1 MRTDSTSKIVLV
13 SLGSVYTY
21 VACVDRGQSSPVL
34 LNCKFCIPTSV
45 QYRDDTIVVGV
56 ENRMD
61 PSSAFLFRS
70 MIGQNYFSNKSCYR
84 YLIPS
89 GRITNDKQGFAFC
102 PQGKRIISV
111 QSILCDFMKELDLE
125 IRDAI
130 GPYGKMVVALPEE
143 FRNNDMDFK
152 DALCGM
158 EQLNVAFESEPIM
171 IVKAFHSVIPE
182 KHFLVIDIG
191 GTHCSFSVVKGG
203 KKPDVLQSENHPNLS
218 YYALLSSV
226 LDGMGSKENLIID
239 DPVKLLCYLEEKVK
253 EYIRTGT
260 SFFDLKDCNL
270 NSNTSFSLSDQFFTR
285 YLDDELKEL
294 SHVIDHMTGKMDG
307 NEYEI
312 LVSGGGASLP
322 FLKAFIPDGQVY
334 EKPEEAVIRGMMV
347 HYGELTQPEV
357 VSSSDD
363 ETGRMEMGAT
373 IPSHG
378 VSTND
383 QVLFFGNS
391 VVGEQPGMESRHGV
405 ANGSTGGPR
414 ATTAGSVSPVP
425 ASRPYGASSSLTE
438 AAGRQEVLESQS
450 MTISVIDMN
459 LIGEPNSAIQSTDS
473 STSLPLPPQ
482 PECISK
488 YVSPLFVPVVP
499 TIPDLDLPSIPLERS
514 GSSALENF
522 SSLSLDTP
530 QTLEFSNIPEMSV
543 PPSIAVSSVPPSSSS
558 SGMDARAYP
567 TVGVFS
573 ARSVSAQS
581 EYPCPLPE
589 IMGRIVPVI
598 PALVDGNGNGVSEIP
613 APPEPPA
620 IPVVPQVP
628 LMERSPPVLPV
639 IPLSKSVSGFVP
651 VIPDVP
657 QSVEA
662 PSVLPHLGL
671 EPVPSD
677 FDAAPDIPSV
687 PDVPPVPDIPDST
700 IPKPPEAFALPI
712 QSGSQPT
719 PIIPSIP
726 QPTPIVPSVPQSTP
740 IIPTVPDTPSI
751 PSIPQP
757 TPTTPTSPS
766 VPSIPKPPKVPE
778 RPTQPMVPTSSSSHR
793 SQLPS
798 PPKPL
803 SSSRYIPAVS
813 SIPERIKLN
822 RPANRKI
829 RSNFVLM
836 CETNDVLLVK
846 PLEELPVTKE
856 FVYREEK
863 ADRSSIDFPIAKYT
877 NGKKKCIGS
886 CYEFIKVKKG
896 TTIAVTIHV
905 DEKGTVLY
913 DMSVDGQQI
922 TKLSPLKDI
931 TDNDFFSTVCNKH
944 PIIDNSI

>member
-34 LNCKFCIPTSV
+34 LNGKFCIPTSV

-89 GRITNDKQGFAFC
+89 GRITNDKQGFA
-102 PQGKRIISV
+102 
-111 QSILCDFMKELDLE
+111 SILCDFMKELDLE

-143 FRNNDMDFK
+143 LRNNDMDFK
-152 DALCGM
+152 DALRGM
-158 EQLNVAFESEPIM
+158 EQLNIAFESEPIM

-226 LDGMGSKENLIID
+226 LDGMGSKENLVID

-363 ETGRMEMGAT
+363 ETGRMEVGAT

-405 ANGSTGGPR
+405 ANDSTGGPR

-438 AAGRQEVLESQS
+438 TAGRQEVLESQS
-450 MTISVIDMN
+450 MIISEIDMN
-459 LIGEPNSAIQSTDS
+459 LIGEPNSAIQSIYS

-488 YVSPLFVPVVP
+488 YVPPLFVPVVP

-543 PPSIAVSSVPPSSSS
+543 PPSIAESSAPPSSSS
-558 SGMDARAYP
+558 SGMDARVYP

-589 IMGRIVPVI
+589 IMGRIVPVT

-662 PSVLPHLGL
+662 PSRLPQLGL
-671 EPVPSD
+671 EPVPSV

-700 IPKPPEAFALPI
+700 IPKPPEASALPI

-719 PIIPSIP
+719 PIVPSIP
-726 QPTPIVPSVPQSTP
+726 QPTPT
-740 IIPTVPDTPSI
+740 
-751 PSIPQP
+751 

-813 SIPERIKLN
+813 SIPERIKLTN

-896 TTIAVTIHV
+896 TTFTVTIHV

>member
-34 LNCKFCIPTSV
+34 LNGKFCIPTSV

-357 VSSSDD
+357 VSS
-363 ETGRMEMGAT
+363 T

>member
-1 MRTDSTSKIVLV
+1 
-13 SLGSVYTY
+13 
-21 VACVDRGQSSPVL
+21 
-34 LNCKFCIPTSV
+34 
-45 QYRDDTIVVGV
+45 
-56 ENRMD
+56 
-61 PSSAFLFRS
+61 
-70 MIGQNYFSNKSCYR
+70 
-84 YLIPS
+84 
-89 GRITNDKQGFAFC
+89 
-102 PQGKRIISV
+102 
-111 QSILCDFMKELDLE
+111 
-125 IRDAI
+125 
-130 GPYGKMVVALPEE
+130 
-143 FRNNDMDFK
+143 
-152 DALCGM
+152 
-158 EQLNVAFESEPIM
+158 
-171 IVKAFHSVIPE
+171 
-182 KHFLVIDIG
+182 
-191 GTHCSFSVVKGG
+191 
-203 KKPDVLQSENHPNLS
+203 
-218 YYALLSSV
+218 
-226 LDGMGSKENLIID
+226 
-239 DPVKLLCYLEEKVK
+239 
-253 EYIRTGT
+253 
-260 SFFDLKDCNL
+260 
-270 NSNTSFSLSDQFFTR
+270 
-285 YLDDELKEL
+285 
-294 SHVIDHMTGKMDG
+294 MDG

-438 AAGRQEVLESQS
+438 TAGRQEVLESQS
-450 MTISVIDMN
+450 MIISEIDMN
-459 LIGEPNSAIQSTDS
+459 LVGEPNSAIQSTDS

-488 YVSPLFVPVVP
+488 YVPPLFVPVVP

-543 PPSIAVSSVPPSSSS
+543 PPSIAESSAPPSSSS
-558 SGMDARAYP
+558 SGMDARVYP

-589 IMGRIVPVI
+589 ILGRIVPVT

-700 IPKPPEAFALPI
+700 IPKPPEASALPI

-719 PIIPSIP
+719 PI
-726 QPTPIVPSVPQSTP
+726 V
-740 IIPTVPDTPSI
+740 

-813 SIPERIKLN
+813 SIPERIKLTN

-896 TTIAVTIHV
+896 TTFTVTIHV

-913 DMSVDGQQI
+913 DI
-922 TKLSPLKDI
+922 YY
-931 TDNDFFSTVCNKH
+931 
-944 PIIDNSI
+944 